1 MSRMSLTSNHFLN
14 LVAEARKLILREFNV
29 HTSAKVELCTEIELA
44 EIILDDAQRRNLSKQ
59 KIQHIMQLL
68 PFLYG
73 KYFLHSHTAYVILG
87 RGDNLAIII
96 HELLHSIQ
104 LCASNRED
112 IVDYIS
118 YKLTNETKFIDPAL
132 KREWE
137 ELERI
142 YTWEKIKHRLLIAG
156 NCEDFDW

>member
-1 MSRMSLTSNHFLN
+1 MSLTSNSFLT
-14 LVAEARKLILREFNV
+14 LVTEARQLILREFGIN
-29 HTSAKVELCTEIELA
+29 TSAKVELCTELELA
-44 EIILDDAQRRNLSKQ
+44 EIILDDAQRRKLSNQ
-59 KIQHIMQLL
+59 EIQHIKQLL

-87 RGDNLAIII
+87 RGDNLAIIV

-104 LCASNRED
+104 VCSPNRED

-118 YKLTNETKFIDPAL
+118 YKLTNEAKFIDPAL